1 MTTKNNTEASAQAGI
16 PKPFR
21 RLKSH
26 EIVSLGDFVADE
38 QGGFELWEG
47 PSGFRSD
54 SFVKAIYRRGEGRL
68 SAITMLK

>member
-1 MTTKNNTEASAQAGI
+1 MMTKNKPEASTKAVI
-16 PKPFR
+16 PKNFR

-47 PSGFRSD
+47 PGGFRAD
-54 SFVKAIYRRGEGRL
+54 AFVKAIYRRGEGRL
-68 SAITMLK
+68 SAITILK